1 MAGAACG
8 ERPHVRR
15 LRPMPCTL
23 QPRPRPLGAL
33 TWLFKGK
40 ESPPERN
47 RAPCSVSSCPHGT
60 IQLHRLL
67 EWERHCRTGRC
78 QHRLQS
84 CHLRAARGPPA

>member
-23 QPRPRPLGAL
+23 QPRPRLLGAL

-40 ESPPERN
+40 ESPPEREIGPL
-47 RAPCSVSSCPHGT
+47 ALCPHAPMGLSSFIGSWSGRGT
-60 IQLHRLL
+60 AGQDGASTV
-67 EWERHCRTGRC
+67 CK
-78 QHRLQS
+78 
-84 CHLRAARGPPA
+84 AAT